1 MQILLGHDVAVAQW
15 VGEKIGTPIAPPYTA
30 IGFIDRGGTL
40 RVGFVFFRYE
50 PGGNLDFT
58 LAATA
63 PLQRGM
69 LRAVGHYVFEQLGCR
84 RLTSRPRAGQARQ
97 ADMLKRAGFV
107 LEARLKDYY
116 ADDDALQFR
125 LLRRDAMRWM
135 Q

>member
-1 MQILLGHDVAVAQW
+1 MHILLGHDVAVAGW
-15 VGEKIGTPIAPPYTA
+15 VGEKIGAPIPPPYTA
-30 IGFIDRGGTL
+30 IGFLDRDGTL

-50 PGGNLDFT
+50 PNGNLDFT

-69 LRAVGHYVFEQLGCR
+69 LRAIGHYVFEQLGCK
-84 RLTSRPRAGQARQ
+84 RLTSRPRASNARQ